1 MYEKERVIQFAK
13 MQDVEEFVDAAD
25 RCDFEIDVFYKR
37 AVIDAKSILGMLGIG
52 LKKELIV
59 RYGGRN
65 DHFESVIDKF
75 VVA

>member
-25 RCDFEIDVFYKR
+25 RCDFEIDVFYRR

-65 DHFESVIDKF
+65 EHFENIVNKF
-75 VVA
+75 QVA